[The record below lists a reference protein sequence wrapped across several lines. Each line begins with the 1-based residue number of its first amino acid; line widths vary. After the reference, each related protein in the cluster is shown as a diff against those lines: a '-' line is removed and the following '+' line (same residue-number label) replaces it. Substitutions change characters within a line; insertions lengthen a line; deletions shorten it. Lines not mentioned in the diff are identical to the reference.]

1 MTRKTT
7 QSLSRALGR
16 RIAQVGVAGVL
27 VAAPVALAG
36 TAHADTDW
44 DRLAQ
49 CESSGNW
56 NADTGN
62 GFSGGLQFTPSTWKA
77 FGGSG
82 SAENASR
89 SEQIKVAEKVKA
101 AQGMNAWPTC
111 SKKTGQTSSAA
122 NSGSSDSDSS
132 SKASKSEKTEKADKP
147 SKTEKA
153 SSSSE
158 NDAER
163 TATTTQAATPSSGTT
178 HVVRSGET
186 LSGIASRYDVAGGAS
201 SLAEKNDIANPD
213 RIATGQQLTL
223 S

>member
-16 RIAQVGVAGVL
+16 RIAQVGVAGAL

-56 NADTGN
+56 STDTGN
-62 GFSGGLQFTPSTWKA
+62 GFSGGLQFTPSTWRA

-82 SAENASR
+82 DAEDASR

-122 NSGSSDSDSS
+122 NSGSSDSDSDSDSGSTPKPKAKATS
-132 SKASKSEKTEKADKP
+132 SAAD
-147 SKTEKA
+147 
-153 SSSSE
+153 
-158 NDAER
+158 DAEQ

-186 LSGIASRYDVAGGAS
+186 LTGIASRYDVAGGAS
-201 SLAEKNDIANPD
+201 SLAERNRIADPD

>member
-16 RIAQVGVAGVL
+16 RIAQVGVAGAL

-56 NADTGN
+56 STDTGN
-62 GFSGGLQFTPSTWKA
+62 GFSGGLQFTPSTWRA

-82 SAENASR
+82 DAEDASR
-89 SEQIKVAEKVKA
+89 SEQIQVAEKVKA
-101 AQGMNAWPTC
+101 SQGMNAWPTC
-111 SKKTGQTSSAA
+111 SEKTGQTSSAA
-122 NSGSSDSDSS
+122 NSGSSDSDSDSS
-132 SKASKSEKTEKADKP
+132 SKSSA
-147 SKTEKA
+147 KTEKA
-153 SSSSE
+153 SSKTEAPTSSTD
-158 NDAER
+158 DAEQ
-163 TATTTQAATPSSGTT
+163 TATTTQAVAPSSGTT

-213 RIATGQQLTL
+213 RIATGQQL
-223 S
+223 SMS